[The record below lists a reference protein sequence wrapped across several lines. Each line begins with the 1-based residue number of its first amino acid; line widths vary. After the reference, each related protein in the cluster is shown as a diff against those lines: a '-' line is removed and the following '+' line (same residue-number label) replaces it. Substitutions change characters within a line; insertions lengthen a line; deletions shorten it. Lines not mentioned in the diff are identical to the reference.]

1 MPSTLDPPVP
11 GDARSAVVERVSDG
25 DTVVLSG
32 LGRSRLIG
40 IDTPEVHG
48 GRECFG
54 REASAFLERLLPRG
68 TRVRY
73 RLGVERRDRYGR
85 PLVYVWLA
93 DRRFLNAVLVR
104 EGYATPLTIPP
115 NVDHA
120 KRFVALARAARKAN
134 RGLWRAC
141 RG

>member
-1 MPSTLDPPVP
+1 MPR
-11 GDARSAVVERVSDG
+11 DARSAVVERVSDG
-25 DTVVLSG
+25 DTVVLGG

-48 GRECFG
+48 RDECFG
-54 REASAFLERLLPRG
+54 QRASAFVERLLPPG

-73 RLGVERRDRYGR
+73 RLGVEERDRFGR
-85 PLVYVWLA
+85 PLVYVWLR
-93 DRRFLNAVLVR
+93 DRRFLNALLVR

-120 KRFVALARAARKAN
+120 RRFVALARRAREAG

-141 RG
+141 RGG